1 MSDLRRILNYLRPY
15 TREAILATVLLA
27 LVVVTDLSIPRLI
40 QVIIDDGV
48 ANNDMSVILS
58 TSLFMI
64 GASILSALFMV
75 ANTVF
80 AVRAS
85 RGFEADL
92 REDIFKKIQSLS
104 FGNLDDFSTGQLLTR
119 LTSDL
124 NQIRLIVTMG
134 LRMFTRA
141 PLMFIGSISIMY
153 VTNARL
159 ANIMLLLLPI
169 TFVLVTGFIRIVR
182 PLFTAVQEKLEFLN
196 QVLQE
201 NLVGIRV
208 VKAFVRRDYEIK
220 RFDESNTEL
229 YDKSVRIHR
238 LISIFFPIIMALMNL
253 STVAIIFLGGVQ
265 VTQGTATIGQILAFV
280 NYLFSTMFPVL
291 MLSMM
296 AGQVSAASASASR
309 IMQVLDTETEVQ
321 NKTDAIILQDVKGH
335 VEFQQVY
342 FSYNKDGGDPVLSDI
357 CFSAEPGETVAII
370 GATGAGKSSLIH
382 LIPRFYEAT
391 SGKITIDGID
401 VKDINVNSLRK
412 HIGISLQETIL
423 FSGSISENIRYGR
436 PEATI
441 EEVIQAA
448 KAAQAHDF
456 ITSFP
461 EGYDTMV
468 GQRGVNLS
476 GGQKQR
482 IAIARAL
489 LVRPQILILDD
500 STNSVDIETEIRIEK
515 ALEEIMRDSTSF
527 VIAQRISTVLNADKI
542 IVLDNGRIVALGNHS
557 ELMETSPIYS
567 EIYDS
572 QLGNGG
578 VYQ

>member
-1 MSDLRRILNYLRPY
+1 
-15 TREAILATVLLA
+15 
-27 LVVVTDLSIPRLI
+27 
-40 QVIIDDGV
+40 
-48 ANNDMSVILS
+48 
-58 TSLFMI
+58 
-64 GASILSALFMV
+64 
-75 ANTVF
+75 
-80 AVRAS
+80 
-85 RGFEADL
+85 
-92 REDIFKKIQSLS
+92 
-104 FGNLDDFSTGQLLTR
+104 
-119 LTSDL
+119 
-124 NQIRLIVTMG
+124 
-134 LRMFTRA
+134 
-141 PLMFIGSISIMY
+141 MFIGSIGIMY
-153 VTNARL
+153 VTNAKL

-169 TFVLVTGFIRIVR
+169 TFVLVTAFIRIVR
-182 PLFTAVQEKLEFLN
+182 PLFTVVQEKLEFLN

-201 NLVGIRV
+201 NLIGIRV

-265 VTQGTATIGQILAFV
+265 VTQGTATVGQILAFV

-309 IMQVLDTETEVQ
+309 IMQVLDTVTEVQ
-321 NKTDAIILQDVKGH
+321 NKKDAKVLHDVKGH
-335 VEFQQVY
+335 IEFQEVY

-357 CFSAEPGETVAII
+357 CFSAEPGETVAVI
-370 GATGAGKSSLIH
+370 GATGSGKSSLIY
-382 LIPRFYEAT
+382 LIPRFYDAT

-401 VKDINVNSLRK
+401 VRDIDVNSLRK

-441 EEVIQAA
+441 EEVTQAA

-461 EGYDTMV
+461 EGYNTLV

-500 STNSVDIETEIRIEK
+500 STSSVDIETEIKIEE
-515 ALEEIMRDSTSF
+515 ALEDMMRKSTSF

-557 ELMETSPIYS
+557 ELIETSPVYS

-572 QLGNGG
+572 QLGNRG